1 MRTLAARFGISEVAL
16 KKTCARAGIPT
27 PDRYWA
33 KKDAGKETFQAAFPL
48 RPPGMDDQ
56 TEIESGSNAYN
67 YRTSE
72 DLLGPIGAQP
82 EFSESIQRLRARIV
96 EVVGTQPSPIK
107 S

>member
-1 MRTLAARFGISEVAL
+1 
-16 KKTCARAGIPT
+16 
-27 PDRYWA
+27 
-33 KKDAGKETFQAAFPL
+33 
-48 RPPGMDDQ
+48 MDDQ